1 MKLFKLP
8 EWRRPHWVMALLIAL
23 STLLPAHAAVQEL
36 DHIVAVV
43 NDQVITR
50 QELAK
55 PLRGSRANRCR
66 SRIRH
71 CRRARLLEKQLLER
85 MITEL
90 ALQQHAIAT
99 GIRVDPTQV
108 ERALQRIAAQNKLDM
123 AGLQAALEKDGQSLD
138 SMRNTI
144 RNELLIARAR
154 ERDVDNRISVSD
166 AEIEGYLQTQA
177 QQGVETEY
185 NFAHILVTV
194 PENASPEQI
203 QARRARAEDI
213 LAQLNKGA
221 DFAQL
226 SASYSDAPNALQGG
240 VIGWRASGKIPTL
253 FSDALKQLQPGQ
265 VSPILK
271 SGNGFHILKLIDKRG
286 LDATLNV
293 TQTHARHILIKT
305 NELTSETDARNRLL
319 QLKERIENGAKFE
332 DMARLQSEDASASKG
347 GDLGWIN
354 PGDTV
359 PEFEKAMNALKPG
372 EISDPVQTPFGWH
385 LIQVLARRTAGR
397 HAGTPEAAGAPGH
410 PRTQGRRSLPGLG
423 APDPRCGLCR
433 NPPDRL
439 SPDTPGVR
447 EAVNL
452 PLIALTAGEPAGIGP
467 DLCVALSQQALP
479 CRLVGPRRYPC
490 LARPRSPA
498 RHRRRLHH
506 RRRRARTSGRR
517 AARAAY
523 SGCRS
528 RHRRRARHRQ
538 QRPRARPARRRDR
551 GLHERGVPRHRH
563 RARAQGRH
571 QRCRDSPSPAIP
583 NTWPTTAARNRS

>member
-1 MKLFKLP
+1 MKLLKRP
-8 EWRRPHWVMALLIAL
+8 EWRRPHWVLALLIAL
-23 STLLPAHAAVQEL
+23 STLLPAHAAVQDL
-36 DHIVAVV
+36 DRIVAVV
-43 NDQVITR
+43 NDEVITR

-55 PLRGSRANRCR
+55 RYDEVVHNLERQNTPLPPREV
-66 SRIRH
+66 
-71 CRRARLLEKQLLER
+71 LEKQLLER
-85 MITEL
+85 MVTEL
-90 ALQQHAIAT
+90 ALQQHARAT

-123 AGLQAALEKDGQSLD
+123 AGLAAALAKDGQSLD

-166 AEIEGYLQTQA
+166 AEVEGYLQTQA
-177 QQGVETEY
+177 QQGAETEY

-213 LAQLNKGA
+213 LAQLAKGA

-240 VIGWRASGKIPTL
+240 AFGWRASGKIPTL
-253 FSDALKQLQPGQ
+253 FADALKQLQPGQ
-265 VSPILK
+265 VSPVLK

-293 TQTHARHILIKT
+293 TQTHVRHILIKT

-332 DMARLQSEDASASKG
+332 DMARLQSEDGSASKG

-385 LIQVLARRTAGR
+385 LIQVLGRRTQDV
-397 HAGTPEAAGAPGH
+397 
-410 PRTQGRRSLPGLG
+410 TQERQKL
-423 APDPRCGLCR
+423 
-433 NPPDRL
+433 
-439 SPDTPGVR
+439 
-447 EAVNL
+447 
-452 PLIALTAGEPAGIGP
+452 
-467 DLCVALSQQALP
+467 
-479 CRLVGPRRYPC
+479 
-490 LARPRSPA
+490 LARQAIRERKA
-498 RHRRRLHH
+498 DE
-506 RRRRARTSGRR
+506 AFQEWV
-517 AARAAY
+517 
-523 SGCRS
+523 
-528 RHRRRARHRQ
+528 RQ
-538 QRPRARPARRRDR
+538 I
-551 GLHERGVPRHRH
+551 
-563 RARAQGRH
+563 
-571 QRCRDSPSPAIP
+571 RDSAYVEIRPID
-583 NTWPTTAARNRS
+583 